1 MHIVFSID
9 DLTDSFWPAT
19 APVPSPESVPSPEQT
34 TVDGMT
40 RSHSEWAF
48 QRLLREMSGSDQTNA
63 IDRLSPPV
71 QSLSTVDETAD
82 VVEIQKPPQNHQGVD
97 ADQYHAMLK
106 SKLDLACDAAARRV
120 GTEDSSASSSVNQNQ
135 SQGCHFSFWL
145 LVLALSLYLSML
157 KSTLKGSVVAQTSP
171 GASSLRSVPST
182 SIQKKLDVPAR
193 QATSI
198 SSRDDSDDDDLDGDA
213 VIMEILLM
221 MLSNRESARR
231 SRRRKQEQMNEFD
244 TQVGQLRGEHSTLLS
259 RLSDMN
265 HKCDAAAVDNRILRA
280 DIETLRTKVK
290 MVEETVK
297 RVTGVNPLHWARPN
311 MGTPLNNTPSDSSR
325 ILPNSNHMLEPA
337 IPSTTNAGLASNQ
350 RVERA
355 NLFPEQ
361 VNREGMPNHP
371 KLNVFNAADVEIDNT
386 KTEL

>member
-1 MHIVFSID
+1 NVLRVVNNRVV
-9 DLTDSFWPAT
+9 LTI
-19 APVPSPESVPSPEQT
+19 
-34 TVDGMT
+34 
-40 RSHSEWAF
+40 
-48 QRLLREMSGSDQTNA
+48 L
-63 IDRLSPPV
+63 
-71 QSLSTVDETAD
+71 
-82 VVEIQKPPQNHQGVD
+82 
-97 ADQYHAMLK
+97 
-106 SKLDLACDAAARRV
+106 
-120 GTEDSSASSSVNQNQ
+120 
-135 SQGCHFSFWL
+135 
-145 LVLALSLYLSML
+145 
-157 KSTLKGSVVAQTSP
+157 GSVVAQTSP
-171 GASSLRSVPST
+171 DASSVRSVPST
-182 SIQKKLDVPAR
+182 SIQKKLDVPAT

-213 VIMEILLM
+213 DNGDPTDVKRARR

-244 TQVGQLRGEHSTLLS
+244 TQAGQLRGEHSTLLS

-325 ILPNSNHMLEPA
+325 ILPNSNHVLEPA

-355 NLFPEQ
+355 NLLPEQ
-361 VNREGMPNHP
+361 VNREGMQNQFATNPNLYETLLHWNH
-371 KLNVFNAADVEIDNT
+371 KH
-386 KTEL
+386 

>member
-19 APVPSPESVPSPEQT
+19 PPVPSPEQT

-40 RSHSEWAF
+40 RSQSEWAF
-48 QRLLREMSGSDQTNA
+48 QRLLKENSGSDQTNA

-71 QSLSTVDETAD
+71 QSLSTVDETGD
-82 VVEIQKPPQNHQGVD
+82 VVEIQKPPRNHQGSRKRAPSSDPAGVD
-97 ADQYHAMLK
+97 ADQYHAILK
-106 SKLDLACDAAARRV
+106 SKPDLACAAVYV
-120 GTEDSSASSSVNQNQ
+120 GTVEPEDSSASSSVNQNQ
-135 SQGCHFSFWL
+135 SQPPQ
-145 LVLALSLYLSML
+145 
-157 KSTLKGSVVAQTSP
+157 GSVVAQTSP
-171 GASSLRSVPST
+171 GASSVRSVPST

-213 VIMEILLM
+213 DNGDPTDVKRARR

-311 MGTPLNNTPSDSSR
+311 MGTPLNNTPIDSSR

-355 NLFPEQ
+355 NLLLEQ
-361 VNREGMPNHP
+361 VNREGMQNQFAINPN
-371 KLNVFNAADVEIDNT
+371 LY
-386 KTEL
+386 

>member
-1 MHIVFSID
+1 VV
-9 DLTDSFWPAT
+9 LTI
-19 APVPSPESVPSPEQT
+19 
-34 TVDGMT
+34 
-40 RSHSEWAF
+40 
-48 QRLLREMSGSDQTNA
+48 L
-63 IDRLSPPV
+63 
-71 QSLSTVDETAD
+71 
-82 VVEIQKPPQNHQGVD
+82 
-97 ADQYHAMLK
+97 
-106 SKLDLACDAAARRV
+106 
-120 GTEDSSASSSVNQNQ
+120 
-135 SQGCHFSFWL
+135 
-145 LVLALSLYLSML
+145 
-157 KSTLKGSVVAQTSP
+157 GSVVAQTSP

-221 MLSNRESARR
+221 LSVLGESARR

-337 IPSTTNAGLASNQ
+337 IPSTTN
-350 RVERA
+350 
-355 NLFPEQ
+355 
-361 VNREGMPNHP
+361 
-371 KLNVFNAADVEIDNT
+371 
-386 KTEL
+386 